1 MSVHRIM
8 SCHLCL
14 AVQAD
19 AVTAVGVG
27 NGCGRGKPRQ
37 RRLSRD
43 LPRHSAAARRGRL
56 AVSRPGRSDGTR
68 PRSSASAGRRRDP
81 LPAGQRLGAH
91 PDAQLWGV
99 PLNRFRYQRLG
110 PEPEFPVTVL
120 AGEGGSDQIWVDVL
134 CTPAGSGPYHRPG
147 PPWQVHT
154 TISLSCDSDPTG
166 CGGHQVDAQTSPP
179 VETPL
184 GAATEVQAAT
194 AWLLQRL
201 ADETEDSLRKHDPNR
216 MHPPA
221 PRRRD

>member
-1 MSVHRIM
+1 M
-8 SCHLCL
+8 
-14 AVQAD
+14 
-19 AVTAVGVG
+19 T
-27 NGCGRGKPRQ
+27 
-37 RRLSRD
+37 SRD
-43 LPRHSAAARRGRL
+43 I
-56 AVSRPGRSDGTR
+56 
-68 PRSSASAGRRRDP
+68 P
-81 LPAGQRLGAH
+81 LPLGEVGWLFPALTDRTEHDRVRQLLHAADESLFRLGQRLGAR

-120 AGEGGSDQIWVDVL
+120 AGEGGSDQISVDVL
-134 CTPAGSGPYHRPG
+134 CAPAGSGPYHRPG

-166 CGGHQVDAQTSPP
+166 CGGHPVDAKTSPP

-184 GAATEVQAAT
+184 GAATEVQTAT

-201 ADETEDSLRKHDPNR
+201 ADETDDSLRKHDPKR
-216 MHPPA
+216 RHPPA

>member
-1 MSVHRIM
+1 M
-8 SCHLCL
+8 
-14 AVQAD
+14 
-19 AVTAVGVG
+19 T
-27 NGCGRGKPRQ
+27 
-37 RRLSRD
+37 SRD
-43 LPRHSAAARRGRL
+43 IALPLGEVGWLFPAL
-56 AVSRPGRSDGTR
+56 ADRTEHDRIRQLLQVADETLFG
-68 PRSSASAGRRRDP
+68 
-81 LPAGQRLGAH
+81 LGQRLGAR

-110 PEPEFPVTVL
+110 PEPEFPVTILV
-120 AGEGGSDQIWVDVL
+120 GEGGSDQIWVDVL
-134 CTPAGSGPYHRPG
+134 CAPARSGPYLRPG

-166 CGGHQVDAQTSPP
+166 CGLHQVDAQTSPP

-216 MHPPA
+216 RHPPE
-221 PRRRD
+221 PRRHD